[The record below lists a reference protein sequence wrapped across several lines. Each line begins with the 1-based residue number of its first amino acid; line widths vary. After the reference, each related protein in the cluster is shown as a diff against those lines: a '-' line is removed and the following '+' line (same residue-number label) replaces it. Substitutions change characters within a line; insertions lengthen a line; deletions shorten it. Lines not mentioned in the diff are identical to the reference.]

1 MNRRTRESEK
11 SRKASEKAQEA
22 KQVAVKARD
31 KEQREKDQT
40 LQLCNE
46 LVEELTARASAAE
59 EQARK
64 DREQVLQAVKA
75 RDKAQREKD
84 QALNLCGQLRGFRKL
99 YQEMATK
106 YPKAEEQRDK
116 ALQQV
121 EELTARASAA
131 EEQARKDREQVLQA
145 VKDRKARTAEMEDM
159 RRKLKRITTLH
170 DELLQAR
177 KHPWLAVAKALGM
190 SETDT
195 KSISRATKSMHDTLS
210 RDWNESLSKRSQL
223 VIRLPSI
230 VRLLLKWLFRFIR
243 VNQKPVPVEDIVNF
257 VFRGDMQHD
266 DISLREIRKAVQSAV
281 RHNLLNAD
289 RV

>member
-31 KEQREKDQT
+31 KAQREKDQT

-46 LVEELTARASAAE
+46 L
-59 EQARK
+59 
-64 DREQVLQAVKA
+64 
-75 RDKAQREKD
+75 
-84 QALNLCGQLRGFRKL
+84 
-99 YQEMATK
+99 
-106 YPKAEEQRDK
+106 
-116 ALQQV
+116 V